1 MHYLLPIFKVFDKSW
16 LATFIADSRWLFP
29 AIEGVH
35 IVALCLMFGA
45 ILILNLRLLGIAFNE
60 KPVARLARELA
71 PWVFCS
77 LLIIL
82 ASGLM
87 LFSSE
92 AMKAYTSVPFQVK
105 MVFLFAAIIFH
116 YTIYKHVTKTDDS
129 KTNHTWAKLDA
140 IVSIVLWLGVG
151 IGGKRIGFL

>member
-1 MHYLLPIFKVFDKSW
+1 MHYLLPIFKFFDKSW

-29 AIEGVH
+29 AIEAVH
-35 IVALCLMFGA
+35 IVALCITFGA
-45 ILILNLRLLGIAFNE
+45 ILMLNLRLLGIAFND
-60 KPVARLARELA
+60 KPVAHLARELA

-105 MVFLFAAIIFH
+105 MLFLFAAIVFH
-116 YTIYKHVTKTDDS
+116 YTIYKHVTTTDDS
-129 KTNHTWAKLDA
+129 KTNHAWAKLAA
-140 IVSIVLWLGVG
+140 ITSIVLWLGVG
-151 IGGKRIGFL
+151 VGGRGIGFL

>member
-35 IVALCLMFGA
+35 IDALCLMFGA

-129 KTNHTWAKLDA
+129 KTNHSWAKLAA

-151 IGGKRIGFL
+151 IGGRGIGFL

>member
-1 MHYLLPIFKVFDKSW
+1 MHYLLPIFRFFDKSW
-16 LATFIADSRWLFP
+16 LATFISDSRWLFP
-29 AIEGVH
+29 AIEAVH

-45 ILILNLRLLGIAFNE
+45 ILMLNLRLLGIAFNN
-60 KPVARLARELA
+60 KPVAQLARELG
-71 PWVFCS
+71 PWVLCS

-105 MVFLFAAIIFH
+105 MLFLLAAIVFH

-129 KTNHTWAKLDA
+129 KISHIWAKLAA
-140 IVSIVLWLGVG
+140 IISIVLWLGVG
-151 IGGKRIGFL
+151 IGGRGIGFL

>member
-1 MHYLLPIFKVFDKSW
+1 MIA
-16 LATFIADSRWLFP
+16 ATQTIFP
-29 AIEGVH
+29 AIEAVH
-35 IVALCLMFGA
+35 IVALCIMFGA
-45 ILILNLRLLGIAFNE
+45 ILMLNLRLLGIAFND
-60 KPVARLARELA
+60 KPVAHLARELA

-105 MVFLFAAIIFH
+105 MVFLFTAIVFH
-116 YTIYKHVTKTDDS
+116 YTIYKHVTRTDDA
-129 KTNHTWAKLDA
+129 KTNHTWAKLAA

-151 IGGKRIGFL
+151 VGGRGIGFL